1 VEVWVYYGMRYIAA
15 LKEEEEVELRRLHR
29 QAPTHRQRQRA
40 HALLLSARG
49 YCVEELADIF
59 ESDRDAVARW
69 LDHWE
74 RRSSGAKLL
83 EVLSDAPKSGRPPKL
98 SEEDRQQLL
107 ARAKEGCPNLKAEAL
122 EALGKRGFRF
132 AGRH

>member
-1 VEVWVYYGMRYIAA
+1 MRYIAA
-15 LKEEEEVELRRLHR
+15 LEEEERAELGRLHR
-29 QAPTHRQRQRA
+29 DAPTHRQRQRA
-40 HALLLSARG
+40 HAMLLSARG

-59 ESDRDAVARW
+59 DSDRDAVARW

-74 RRSSGAKLL
+74 RRTPGGALL
-83 EVLSDAPKSGRPPKL
+83 EALSDAPKSGRPSKL

-107 ARAKEGCPNLKAEAL
+107 ARARQGCPNLKAEAL
-122 EALGKRGFRF
+122 EALEKKGFRF

>member
-1 VEVWVYYGMRYIAA
+1 MRYVAA
-15 LKEEEEVELRRLHR
+15 LEEEEKAELRRLHR
-29 QAPTHRQRQRA
+29 EAPTHRQRQRA

-49 YCVEELADIF
+49 YCVEELAEIF

-74 RRSSGAKLL
+74 GRTAGRKLL
-83 EVLSDAPKSGRPPKL
+83 EALSDAPKSGRPPKL
-98 SEEDRQQLL
+98 SAEDRQDLL
-107 ARAKEGCPNLKAEAL
+107 ARAREGCPNLKAEAL
-122 EALGKRGFRF
+122 EALKKKGSRF